1 MKLKLSYSVTI
12 YFTLI
17 FIVACFLSNIGS
29 FQGHATGFLL
39 YMILIVIAAYLFLS
53 RYSCRLQIDQDD
65 ILHIRYL
72 MPWNK
77 NRVVKLKDY
86 KYMDYGRGFYGFV
99 ESRKNGHLNLLRIP
113 QDTIVLSDSMDFKLK
128 VAILKVNLRMGQFKE
143 LLNYLENVEKL
154 KFADSAGAG
163 GYFW

>member
-17 FIVACFLSNIGS
+17 FIAAYFLFNLGS
-29 FQGHATGFLL
+29 FQAHATGFLL
-39 YMILIVIAAYLFLS
+39 YILLIMIAVYFFLS
-53 RYSCRLQIDQDD
+53 RYSCRLQIDQYDV
-65 ILHIRYL
+65 LHIRYL

-77 NRVVKLKDY
+77 NMVVKLKDY
-86 KYMDYGRGFYGFV
+86 KYMDYGRGFYGFI

-113 QDTIVLSDSMDFKLK
+113 QDTIVLSDSMDFKHK

-143 LLNYLENVEKL
+143 LLNYLEKTEKL
-154 KFADSAGAG
+154 KFADSAGTG